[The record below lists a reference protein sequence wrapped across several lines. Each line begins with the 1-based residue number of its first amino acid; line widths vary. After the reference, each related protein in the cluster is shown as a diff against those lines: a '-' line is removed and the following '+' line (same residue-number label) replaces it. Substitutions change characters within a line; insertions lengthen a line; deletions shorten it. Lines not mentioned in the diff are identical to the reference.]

1 MNNQFQQQMSLIRQN
16 NERKRLAELQS
27 KYQTAPD
34 YTNMSLRDE
43 LNTRYEIGEMNQLQ
57 QKYPPE
63 NNEYTL
69 TNNAANNISSPNISN
84 RIFPSSITTPQDLV
98 VSLPQI
104 PTAAGVMASEY
115 FKMKNHGFQNLDDYH
130 HCKANFNASRF
141 GAAGD
146 LTAQILGYGKE
157 IADYYRNQW
166 QKGLSQETAQKD
178 MTHDLS
184 VNKIGRDKARNKTW
198 QNAVDACAEYRPD
211 SKSFPQKYW

>member
-98 VSLPQI
+98 VS
-104 PTAAGVMASEY
+104 
-115 FKMKNHGFQNLDDYH
+115 
-130 HCKANFNASRF
+130 
-141 GAAGD
+141 
-146 LTAQILGYGKE
+146 
-157 IADYYRNQW
+157 
-166 QKGLSQETAQKD
+166 
-178 MTHDLS
+178 
-184 VNKIGRDKARNKTW
+184 
-198 QNAVDACAEYRPD
+198 
-211 SKSFPQKYW
+211 FPQKYW